1 MGRLTKEE
9 EFKREL
15 ERRGVSLDDLPS
27 FEIPDDPEEM
37 LEEFKVELYRQMK
50 SGDLKSTGLVN
61 GLKAVAQLAEAYRAA
76 NPPEVE
82 VEEQGI
88 DEILADVGLP
98 RDRRI
103 EIGRQEVERLRERTN
118 ALEMVVARIEGEE

>member
-27 FEIPDDPEEM
+27 FEIPDDPEQI
-37 LEEFKVELYRQMK
+37 LEDFKAELYRQMK

-76 NPPEVE
+76 NPPQVE
-82 VEEQGI
+82 VEELGI

>member
-27 FEIPDDPEEM
+27 VEVPDDPEQI
-37 LEEFKVELYRQMK
+37 LEDFKAELYRQMK

-76 NPPEVE
+76 NPPQVE
-82 VEEQGI
+82 VEELGI
-88 DEILADVGLP
+88 DEILTDVGLP

-103 EIGRQEVERLRERTN
+103 EIGRQEIERLRERTN

>member
-27 FEIPDDPEEM
+27 VEVPDDPEQI
-37 LEEFKVELYRQMK
+37 LEDFKAELYRQMK

-76 NPPEVE
+76 NPPQVE
-82 VEEQGI
+82 VEELGI

>member
-27 FEIPDDPEEM
+27 VEVPDDPEQI
-37 LEEFKVELYRQMK
+37 LEDFKAELYRQMK

-76 NPPEVE
+76 NPPQVE
-82 VEEQGI
+82 VEELGV
-88 DEILADVGLP
+88 DEILTDVGLP

-103 EIGRQEVERLRERTN
+103 EIGRQEIERLRERTR

>member
-15 ERRGVSLDDLPS
+15 ERRGIALDDLPTT
-27 FEIPDDPEEM
+27 EVPEDPEQM
-37 LEEFKVELYRQMK
+37 LEEFKSELYRQMK

-76 NPPEVE
+76 NPPQVE
-82 VEEQGI
+82 VEELGI